1 MPKVNMN
8 VSVKGDISKT
18 EGTEGALN
26 VLTASHA
33 IEQDAIVKERERKAL
48 ERGDAEYWKFRAQ
61 ELEVKERADVAKRR
75 EEAVEKKRIDDA
87 NAPWYKNQ
95 DLQMLAM
102 LGILGA
108 LGYALFRQSLKDL
121 DSMLTSTPP
130 KKD

>member
-48 ERGDAEYWKFRAQ
+48 ERGDAEYWKFRSAQ
-61 ELEVKERADVAKRR
+61 LIHMENERRLPERPVLSERGGKAW
-75 EEAVEKKRIDDA
+75 EGL
-87 NAPWYKNQ
+87 WWS
-95 DLQMLAM
+95 LA
-102 LGILGA
+102 
-108 LGYALFRQSLKDL
+108 
-121 DSMLTSTPP
+121 
-130 KKD
+130 

>member
-48 ERGDAEYWKFRAQ
+48 ERGDAEYWKFRSAQ
-61 ELEVKERADVAKRR
+61 LIHMENERRR
-75 EEAVEKKRIDDA
+75 QAEAS
-87 NAPWYKNQ
+87 APWYKDDSVQVLLVRCLGFIGLGVWFIYNK
-95 DLQMLAM
+95 MLN
-102 LGILGA
+102 
-108 LGYALFRQSLKDL
+108 KD
-121 DSMLTSTPP
+121 M
-130 KKD
+130 

>member
-48 ERGDAEYWKFRAQ
+48 ERGDAEYWKFRSAQ
-61 ELEVKERADVAKRR
+61 LIHMENERRRHYRVQVLLVIGFIGLGVWAIYNKMLNDVKDR
-75 EEAVEKKRIDDA
+75 
-87 NAPWYKNQ
+87 
-95 DLQMLAM
+95 
-102 LGILGA
+102 
-108 LGYALFRQSLKDL
+108 
-121 DSMLTSTPP
+121 
-130 KKD
+130 

>member
-18 EGTEGALN
+18 ECTEGALN

-48 ERGDAEYWKFRAQ
+48 ERGDAEFWKFRTE
-61 ELEVKERADVAKRR
+61 ELKFKERAEMARKR
-75 EEAVEKKRIDDA
+75 EEAAEKKRIADA
-87 NAPWYKNQ
+87 NTPWYKSSPVM
-95 DLQMLAM
+95 DLCVV
-102 LGILGA
+102 GA
-108 LGYALFRQSLKDL
+108 LCLFGYGLFRQSMKDL
-121 DSMLTSTPP
+121 NNVFTYTPP